1 MARPRSGAERR
12 KKKRIEL
19 TRGIIARFGTL
30 GVVLRDI
37 TDSGARIEHYT
48 RLELGR
54 KTRFRVDWRDMEVA
68 VEAQVMSCRVH
79 RFAPGEETIYQTGL
93 MFTQFFEDALVQL
106 KDMTSTIVARSLAEQ
121 VANARG
127 IGPVIEKN
135 MPVFRGGSVIAEG
148 LDPTSDKSKR
158 FLPESALVADRGYI
172 RCTLV
177 GRSWGKK
184 WTRQPDQ
191 PEEGFTL
198 NATEPPENIEQLCDT
213 YEKATAEDRK
223 LIRLL
228 ARVSVEKQEE
238 TPEPMG

>member
-1 MARPRSGAERR
+1 MARQRTGADRR

-19 TRGIIARFGTL
+19 SRGVIARYGTL

-48 RLELGR
+48 RLELAR
-54 KTRFRVDWRDMEVA
+54 KARFRVDWRDKEVA

-79 RFAPGEETIYQTGL
+79 RFAPGEETIYQSGL
-93 MFTQFFEDALVQL
+93 MFTQYFDDALVEL

-135 MPVFRGGSVIAEG
+135 MPVFRGGSVVAEG
-148 LDPTSDKSKR
+148 LDPKSDKANKR

-177 GRSWGKK
+177 GRKWDKK
-184 WTRQPDQ
+184 WSRQPDQ
-191 PEEGFTL
+191 PEEGFTVS
-198 NATEPPENIEQLCDT
+198 ATEPSENVEQLCDT
-213 YEKATAEDRK
+213 YEKASPEDRK

-228 ARVSVEKQEE
+228 ALASVEKQQD
-238 TPEPMG
+238 TPEPI